1 MNLFNDL
8 NPDLDEQLD
17 QCYALAYA
25 LIEISHDQVR
35 EILAFLLAEKLR
47 DFYHAYH
54 EAEPMTDS
62 AVSHA

>member
-1 MNLFNDL
+1 MFDDTPLR
-8 NPDLDEQLD
+8 PDELLD
-17 QCYALAYA
+17 QCCALSYA

-54 EAEPMTDS
+54 EPEPETDS

>member
-25 LIEISHDQVR
+25 LIEITHDQVR

-54 EAEPMTDS
+54 EPETDS
-62 AVSHA
+62 AVSHT